1 LAGIRANYNVTWT
14 LGNDYAD
21 GKMDVIEAYESY
33 LIKDVDKVY
42 AEAITVETL
51 SSRINQFLGV

>member
-1 LAGIRANYNVTWT
+1 
-14 LGNDYAD
+14 
-21 GKMDVIEAYESY
+21 MDVIEAYESY
-33 LIKDVDKVY
+33 LIKDGTILLIDKAFNVDKVY